1 MALRPMLSRL
11 IPGPFLPMGLLLVLL
26 TGTAAMA
33 DKAAAKIG
41 PDPALSPAAV
51 VQLQLAALA
60 KVDQPVRDAGF
71 AVVFGFA
78 SPGNQGQ
85 TGPLPRF
92 AKMLRDGYPEM
103 LNHRSATLAPLISE
117 GNQALQGV
125 ELIDRSGLS
134 HRYVFQLSKQ
144 TEGKYKDCWLTDSVI
159 QAPEEGGPEV
169 AI

>member
-11 IPGPFLPMGLLLVLL
+11 IPGLFAML
-26 TGTAAMA
+26 AALATTVSAA
-33 DKAAAKIG
+33 DKAAAPIG

-51 VQLQLAALA
+51 VLLQLAALA

-103 LNHRSATLAPLISE
+103 LNHRSATLAPLISQ
-117 GNQALQGV
+117 GNRALQGV
-125 ELIDRSGLS
+125 ELIDRSGVS

-144 TEGKYKDCWLTDSVI
+144 TEGRYKDCWLTDSVV
-159 QAPEEGGPEV
+159 QAPEEDSPEI

>member
-11 IPGPFLPMGLLLVLL
+11 IPGLFAMFAALA
-26 TGTAAMA
+26 GTVSAAGQ
-33 DKAAAKIG
+33 AAAPIG

-51 VQLQLAALA
+51 VLLQLAALA

-103 LNHRSATLAPLISE
+103 LNHRSATLAPLISH

-125 ELIDRSGLS
+125 ELIDRSGIS
-134 HRYVFQLSKQ
+134 HRYVFQLSRQ
-144 TEGKYKDCWLTDSVI
+144 TEGKYKDCWLTDSVV
-159 QAPEEGGPEV
+159 QAPEQDEPEI